1 VSDGADVSDG
11 AARPPRS
18 TVTINDVAQLAGVS
32 KATVSLIL
40 SGRPGPAQSTRERV
54 TEVAHRLGWRP
65 SPQARGLSMS
75 RTSAI
80 GLVMARDPEVFAL
93 DPFFSR
99 FVAGVE
105 IALRSR
111 DYALVLRITGEAP
124 GEEEA
129 TYRFMAHHR
138 ADGVL
143 LTDLRLR
150 DERFALLAA
159 LGLPAVAVG
168 HPVGACPLPTIGPDD
183 DADVHEAVRHLVAL
197 GHRRVAH
204 VGGPLQYV
212 HSHHRARI
220 FDRAARAH
228 GLTTY
233 RRARGDFTADSG
245 RRATV
250 RLLELVEPPTAI
262 VYDNDLMA
270 AAGLGA
276 ARDAGRRVPEDLSI
290 LSLDRS
296 QLGELAHP
304 PLTGIMHDV
313 VTWGRQ
319 AAEVLLC
326 LIDGQQPAPPS
337 LPPSLLEAGRSAGPA
352 PR

>member
-1 VSDGADVSDG
+1 VPDG

-18 TVTINDVAQLAGVS
+18 NVTINDVAQAAGVS

-54 TEVAHRLGWRP
+54 TEVARRLGWRP

-105 IALRSR
+105 VALRAR
-111 DYALVLRITGEAP
+111 DYALVLRITGDAP

-129 TYRFMAHHR
+129 AYRFMAHHR

-143 LTDLRLR
+143 LTDLRPR
-150 DERFALLAA
+150 DDRFDLVAA

-168 HPVGACPLPTIGPDD
+168 RPIGACTLPAVAPDD
-183 DADVHEAVRHLVAL
+183 DADVREAVRHLAGL
-197 GHRRVAH
+197 GHLRVAH
-204 VGGPLQYV
+204 VGGPRQYV
-212 HSHHRARI
+212 HSRHRATA
-220 FDRAARAH
+220 FDRAARDH

-233 RRARGDFTADSG
+233 KRMRGDFTADSG
-245 RRATV
+245 RRATA
-250 RLLELVEPPTAI
+250 RLLELPEPPTAI

-270 AAGLGA
+270 AAGSGM
-276 ARDAGRRVPEDLSI
+276 ARDAGRRVPDDLSV

-296 QLGELAHP
+296 QLGDMTHP
-304 PLTGIMHDV
+304 PLTGLVHDIV
-313 VTWGRQ
+313 AWGRRS
-319 AAEVLLC
+319 AEALLC
-326 LIDGQQPAPPS
+326 LIDGDQPQPPG
-337 LPPSLLEAGRSAGPA
+337 LPPSRWEKGRSAGPP

>member
-1 VSDGADVSDG
+1 
-11 AARPPRS
+11 
-18 TVTINDVAQLAGVS
+18 VTINDAARLAGVS

-40 SGRPGPAQSTRERV
+40 SGRPGPSQSTRERV
-54 TEVAHRLGWRP
+54 TEVARQLGWRP

-93 DPFFSR
+93 DPFFAR

-105 IALRSR
+105 VALRSR

-124 GEEEA
+124 DEVEDA
-129 TYRFMAHHR
+129 YRFMAHGR

-143 LTDLRLR
+143 LTDLRPH

-168 HPVGACPLPTIGPDD
+168 RPIGACPLPAIGPDD
-183 DADVHEAVRHLVAL
+183 NVHGAVRHLAAL

-204 VGGPLQYV
+204 IGGPRQYV
-212 HSHHRARI
+212 HSRHRARA
-220 FDRAARAH
+220 FDRAARAN

-233 RRARGDFTADSG
+233 RRAQGDFTADSG

-250 RLLELVEPPTAI
+250 RLLELAEPPTAI

-270 AAGLGA
+270 VAGLGP

-304 PLTGIMHDV
+304 PLTGVVHDV

-319 AAEVLLC
+319 AAEALLC
-326 LIDGQQPAPPS
+326 LIDGQQPAPLS